1 MGKQSAFFINF
12 LPPTLEQPMGLRFLG
27 LTAGGRLTISGFF
40 FLGFGAVC
48 VVCPA
53 TATVVFVVVVAGLRR
68 RRTAGDATAFGGAAM
83 SVSTRAVSMGKI
95 NTPKSNQVLAEMCG

>member
-1 MGKQSAFFINF
+1 
-12 LPPTLEQPMGLRFLG
+12 
-27 LTAGGRLTISGFF
+27 
-40 FLGFGAVC
+40 
-48 VVCPA
+48 
-53 TATVVFVVVVAGLRR
+53 VFVVVVAGLRR